1 MTLKDRREAAGLT
14 QEQVANLL
22 NISVS
27 YYSLLENCK
36 RRMSLD
42 LAKNLAHVLG
52 CDLEDV
58 YQAYE
63 SCRLNRTVREEA
75 NT

>member
-22 NISVS
+22 DISVS

-36 RRMSLD
+36 RRMSLEM
-42 LAKNLAHVLG
+42 AKNLARILQ
-52 CDLEDV
+52 CSLDDV
-58 YQAYE
+58 CQAYE
-63 SCRLNRTVREEA
+63 ACRLDAKGVSA
-75 NT
+75 DA